1 MFLLFCYAS
10 KCFMKAFFWGTTNCE
25 NKNLSFFLFV
35 WDRDGKGWQA
45 SHKALTRISVYMKT
59 SLKRLPSLLALS
71 PGIALSSV
79 EFKFSYIA
87 LKLKNQA
94 WNLVFDKPGVSISP
108 LVLFDVN
115 AIKSSMWL
123 NKWSLVLSRSD
134 FKS

>member
-1 MFLLFCYAS
+1 
-10 KCFMKAFFWGTTNCE
+10 
-25 NKNLSFFLFV
+25 
-35 WDRDGKGWQA
+35 
-45 SHKALTRISVYMKT
+45 MKT
-59 SLKRLPSLLALS
+59 SLKRLPSLPALS

-123 NKWSLVLSRSD
+123 NK
-134 FKS
+134 

>member
-1 MFLLFCYAS
+1 
-10 KCFMKAFFWGTTNCE
+10 
-25 NKNLSFFLFV
+25 
-35 WDRDGKGWQA
+35 
-45 SHKALTRISVYMKT
+45 MKT
-59 SLKRLPSLLALS
+59 SLKRLPSMLALS

-123 NKWSLVLSRSD
+123 NK
-134 FKS
+134 